1 MFQYSTLLWND
12 LGIQLICINSIEYKS
27 KVLSFL
33 KILELIFLSTYY
45 KT

>member
-1 MFQYSTLLWND
+1 MFQYSILLWND
-12 LGIQLICINSIEYKS
+12 LGIKLICINSIEYKS
-27 KVLSFL
+27 KVLGFL